1 MEVIRWFPLDRVAD
15 LESAIAA
22 EIRSPRRPRRRDAI
36 GVALGL
42 HGLRVGE
49 VRRAECR
56 QFFAA
61 AKTLDVPT
69 IKKGNP
75 RKIELH
81 ESLVAA
87 IAEELAGR
95 GIQSTYLLCSAGGGL
110 VAKRQL
116 QALANDLFNRLLG
129 PKHGLHFHS
138 LRHTFAMR
146 LYAETKDLFLVKR
159 MLGHRS
165 VKSTEVYARSLAE
178 VPAAC
183 LVRVGDSVIARSP
196 VGFPGSQLKLFGR
209 VGGDE
214 PNRDG

>member
-1 MEVIRWFPLDRVAD
+1 MEVIRWFPLDRLAE
-15 LESAIAA
+15 LEHAIAA
-22 EIRSPRRPRRRDAI
+22 ELKSPRRSRRRDAI

-56 QFFAA
+56 HFLSGVRQ
-61 AKTLDVPT
+61 LDVPT
-69 IKKGNP
+69 IKGGNP
-75 RKIELH
+75 RRLPLH

-87 IAEELAGR
+87 IQRELAER
-95 GIQSTYLLCSAGGGL
+95 GGQSPFLLASTHGGQ

-116 QALANDLFNRLLG
+116 QALANTLFTRVLG
-129 PKHGLHFHS
+129 KQHGLSFHS

-165 VKSTEVYARSLAE
+165 VRSTEVYARSLAE
-178 VPAAC
+178 VPDAC
-183 LVRVGDSVIARSP
+183 LVRVGDAVIARSP
-196 VGFPGSQLKLFGR
+196 EGWPGSQLKLFH
-209 VGGDE
+209 E
-214 PNRDG
+214 